1 MSATEILAILALVAW
16 SVYRQT
22 GISQVTAKSRFKMA
36 IIYTIVGLCVGGF
49 DHPRGLIGYGMIAIG
64 LALSLAVGLARGRL
78 TRVWADAEGRV
89 FSQGTAVTVALFLGL
104 VAVKFGLGVLAWFAH
119 INDGAGFGE
128 VLIMIA
134 IMIAVQAQIVYRRA
148 ETLTRAAA
156 SRQVTASQASQAS
169 RTSQASQ
176 ISHRDHV
183 TTSV

>member
-16 SVYRQT
+16 SIYRQT
-22 GISQVTAKSRFKMA
+22 RKSEVTAKDRFKMA
-36 IIYTIVGLCVGGF
+36 IIYAIVGVCVGGF
-49 DHPRGLIGYGMIAIG
+49 DRPSGLAGYGMIAIG

-78 TRVWADAEGRV
+78 TRVWADAQGRI
-89 FSQGTAVTVALFLGL
+89 FSQGTAVTVGLFLGL

-148 ETLTRAAA
+148 EALTQAGRRQQAAD
-156 SRQVTASQASQAS
+156 QTS
-169 RTSQASQ
+169 RT
-176 ISHRDHV
+176 DHAI
-183 TTSV
+183 TPA

>member
-22 GISQVTAKSRFKMA
+22 RTSQVTAKSRFKMA
-36 IIYTIVGLCVGGF
+36 IIYAIVGLSAGGF
-49 DHPRGLIGYGMIAIG
+49 DRPSGLIGYSMIAIG

-89 FSQGTAVTVALFLGL
+89 FSQGTVVTVALFLGL

-134 IMIAVQAQIVYRRA
+134 VMIAVQAQIIYRRA
-148 ETLTRAAA
+148 ETLTREA
-156 SRQVTASQASQAS
+156 
-169 RTSQASQ
+169 
-176 ISHRDHV
+176 SHRATAGQTGQREHA

>member
-1 MSATEILAILALVAW
+1 VAW

-22 GISQVTAKSRFKMA
+22 KTSQVTAESRFKMA
-36 IIYTIVGLCVGGF
+36 IIYTIVGLSVGGF
-49 DHPRGLIGYGMIAIG
+49 DRPSGLIGYGMIAIG
-64 LALSLAVGLARGRL
+64 LALSLVVGLARGRL

-89 FSQGTAVTVALFLGL
+89 FSQGTAVTVGLFLGL

-148 ETLTRAAA
+148 ETLTRAA
-156 SRQVTASQASQAS
+156 SRRVIASQ
-169 RTSQASQ
+169 TSQ
-176 ISHRDHV
+176 RDHV

>member
-1 MSATEILAILALVAW
+1 M
-16 SVYRQT
+16 
-22 GISQVTAKSRFKMA
+22 
-36 IIYTIVGLCVGGF
+36 
-49 DHPRGLIGYGMIAIG
+49 
-64 LALSLAVGLARGRL
+64 
-78 TRVWADAEGRV
+78 
-89 FSQGTAVTVALFLGL
+89 FLGL

-156 SRQVTASQASQAS
+156 SCRVTASQASQ
-169 RTSQASQ
+169 TSQ
-176 ISHRDHV
+176 REHV

>member
-1 MSATEILAILALVAW
+1 MPQFGGLIKERHMSAIEILAILALVAW

-22 GISQVTAKSRFKMA
+22 RTSPVTAKSRFKMA
-36 IIYTIVGLCVGGF
+36 IIYTIVGLSVGGF
-49 DHPRGLIGYGMIAIG
+49 DRPSGLIGYGMIAIG

-78 TRVWADAEGRV
+78 TRVWADTEGRV

-134 IMIAVQAQIVYRRA
+134 VMIAVQAQIVYRRA
-148 ETLTRAAA
+148 ETLTREG
-156 SRQVTASQASQAS
+156 SHRVTAGQAFQRQHATAS
-169 RTSQASQ
+169 
-176 ISHRDHV
+176 V
-183 TTSV
+183 

>member
-22 GISQVTAKSRFKMA
+22 RISEVTAKSRFKMA
-36 IIYTIVGLCVGGF
+36 ITYTIVGLCVGGF
-49 DHPRGLIGYGMIAIG
+49 DRPSGLAGYGMIAIG

-78 TRVWADAEGRV
+78 TRVWADAQGRV
-89 FSQGTAVTVALFLGL
+89 FSQGTWVTVALFLGL

-119 INDGAGFGE
+119 ISDGAGFGE

-148 ETLTRAAA
+148 ESLTRAA
-156 SRQVTASQASQAS
+156 SRQVTTDQ
-169 RTSQASQ
+169 TSHA
-176 ISHRDHV
+176 DHAV
-183 TTSV
+183 TPA

>member
-16 SVYRQT
+16 SIYRQT
-22 GISQVTAKSRFKMA
+22 RKSEVTAKDRFKMA
-36 IIYTIVGLCVGGF
+36 IIYAIVGVCVGGF
-49 DHPRGLIGYGMIAIG
+49 DRPSGLAGYGMIAIG

-78 TRVWADAEGRV
+78 TRVWADAQGRV
-89 FSQGTAVTVALFLGL
+89 FSQGTAVTVGLFLGL

-148 ETLTRAAA
+148 EALTQAGRRQQAAD
-156 SRQVTASQASQAS
+156 QTS
-169 RTSQASQ
+169 RT
-176 ISHRDHV
+176 DHAI
-183 TTSV
+183 TPA